1 MAVPVAGDPFL
12 SPRAWDMARPS
23 DPAIFDRV
31 VIVDMSVTFCAQR
44 NINQGMAGKLIQHMI
59 KESHACVVGI
69 ASAAIKID
77 GDANFSLVCGSVNAR
92 CAHGTFH
99 LCSFQALY
107 MRACS
112 EVQVPSAQDN
122 R

>member
-1 MAVPVAGDPFL
+1 MAVPVAGDSFFIPKSMGYGL
-12 SPRAWDMARPS
+12 PQS

-31 VIVDMSVTFCAQR
+31 VIVDMSVTFALSVISIR
-44 NINQGMAGKLIQHMI
+44 EWRELIQHMI

-92 CAHGTFH
+92 CAWDVPPV
-99 LCSFQALY
+99 LISSALY
-107 MRACS
+107 AGLQRS
-112 EVQVPSAQDN
+112 PSPL
-122 R
+122 RTG